1 MSTSYST
8 LTPLQ
13 LTAGAGLMENEGL
26 TVSANLILSIDS
38 YDTLLPVGNVIL
50 LGASATG
57 NVGNSNVQIPILS
70 NVTIRAL
77 ESMGANS
84 CPTLGDSLPVAYA
97 NAFGNSNVQGF
108 TNFLEGTANSYLP
121 ADDLTIFAQLFAQ
134 SQSYYQL
141 TNQFINSTVNSQTY
155 LANTFTNTNNMVT
168 GEITSVNVCTPEF
181 ARDLANLGSL
191 INLRNLNELGTPSA
205 LVKQLALLGGVSSTL
220 AITFAA
226 HGVNLD
232 TVLALND
239 QNLTVSNADQKA
251 MYTAMMNITNEN
263 GKLSEI
269 LQVFGIRNSLP
280 PSVVGPASA
289 YTNQTVTIYIT
300 GGVPKT
306 SFNWLSRS
314 TNPSGAVSAGYIFD
328 SSGSC
333 SFTISESIAG
343 TYNWDW
349 TFISSNFSGIYTIDM
364 LPINSLPA
372 PPPPP
377 GKPMPAAGQTALN
390 INSMADLLNPYIL
403 FPNSFQTL
411 TVTDINNVSQNIYI
425 DANGTVNST
434 LLRVLPPTVLRSTA

>member
-26 TVSANLILSIDS
+26 KVSANLILSIDA
-38 YDTLLPVGNVIL
+38 YDVLLPVGNVIL

-57 NVGNSNVQIPILS
+57 NVGNSNVHIPILS
-70 NVTIRAL
+70 NVTIKAL

-108 TNFLEGTANSYLP
+108 TNFLESTANSYLP
-121 ADDLTIFAQLFAQ
+121 SADLTIFAQLFAQ
-134 SQSYYQL
+134 AQSYYQL

-181 ARDLANLGSL
+181 AQDLANLGSL
-191 INLRNLNELGTPSA
+191 INLNNLNELGTPSA
-205 LVKQLALLGGVSSTL
+205 LVKQLALLGGISSTL

-239 QNLTVSNADQKA
+239 QNLTVSGPDQKA
-251 MYTAMMNITNEN
+251 MYTAMLNITNEN
-263 GKLSEI
+263 GKLAEI

-280 PSVVGPASA
+280 PSVVGPTSA
-289 YTNQTVTIYIT
+289 YVDQTVTIYVT
-300 GGVPKT
+300 GGIPKT
-306 SFNWLSRS
+306 SFNWISRS
-314 TNPSGAVSAGYIFD
+314 TNPAGAVSAGYTFD

-333 SFTISESIAG
+333 TFIISESIAG
-343 TYNWDW
+343 TYYWDW
-349 TFISSNFSGIYTIDM
+349 TFMSSGFSGIYTVDIQ
-364 LPINSLPA
+364 PVNSLPA

-377 GKPMPAAGQTALN
+377 RKPVATAGQTPLN
-390 INSMADLLNPYIL
+390 INSMADLLNPYVL

-411 TVTDINNVSQNIYI
+411 TVTDINNVSQSIYI
-425 DANGTVNST
+425 NSDGTVNST
-434 LLRVLPPTVLRSTA
+434 LLRVLPPTALRSTA